1 VAGHAGAKGVR
12 DVFLGLG
19 SNLGDRLGNLARAL
33 EAAERLPD
41 TRLLAVSEAV
51 ETEPWGLAEQPPFA
65 NAVARFA
72 SGLSA
77 ESLLRALKQIERQL
91 GRTDAQRYGPRVI
104 DIDLLLVGDEEWDTA
119 ELTVPHPRL
128 HERAFVLVPLLEIEP
143 SASAP
148 NGSRFEVDAAV
159 QGRVIR
165 RLGPLPGFERLT
177 VRADTG
183 SAPSSVGA

>member
-1 VAGHAGAKGVR
+1 MR